1 MTIKAKFSSRCPNC
15 GNEIPADS
23 LCNWTPGS
31 KATHITCR
39 AKAEAPATI
48 SADEIGVYILSDG
61 SIVKVQESKQN
72 PGNTYAKL
80 WKSGVTGE
88 RLTLDSDGQTKGRY
102 AFTPGLIY
110 RVARE
115 GRRMTLD
122 EAKAFILIFRQCARC
137 ARKLSAKKSVEDG
150 IGPTCITYFTDGTTA
165 ASLMGISQ
173 EEDHAALRESAA
185 QAAGYT
191 ERRRNGA
198 EFAQVILTKDY
209 TRAA

>member
-1 MTIKAKFSSRCPNC
+1 MSRNR
-15 GNEIPADS
+15 S
-23 LCNWTPGS
+23 
-31 KATHITCR
+31 
-39 AKAEAPATI
+39 APASRARADWLKLDHQLCFALY
-48 SADEIGVYILSDG
+48 SASLAMTKFYKPLLDPLGLTYPQYLAMLVLWEGDG
-61 SIVKVQESKQN
+61 ITVSQ
-72 PGNTYAKL
+72 L
-80 WKSGVTGE
+80 GE
-88 RLTLDSDGQTKGRY
+88 RLPLDSDGQTKGRY